1 MVERCLS
8 VAADIINFSL
18 DKNEPSWSLSVGG
31 MSGSFDANNK
41 ETEMALSFEV
51 DELLKRFVQ
60 QSRFSVVT
68 DEVGTGA
75 GEPGGNMNTNAN
87 MNSNMNRNMNR

>member
-1 MVERCLS
+1 
-8 VAADIINFSL
+8 
-18 DKNEPSWSLSVGG
+18 
-31 MSGSFDANNK
+31 
-41 ETEMALSFEV
+41 MALSFEV